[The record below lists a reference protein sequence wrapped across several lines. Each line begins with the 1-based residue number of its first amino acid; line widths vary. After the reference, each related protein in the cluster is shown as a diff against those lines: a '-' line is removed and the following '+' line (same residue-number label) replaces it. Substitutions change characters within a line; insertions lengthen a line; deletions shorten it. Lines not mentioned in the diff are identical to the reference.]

1 MRKLGLSSLLLFLTL
16 VALGLPTLAQ
26 LPDVPLV
33 VPDSNFPDGPG
44 KRGGE
49 YVTSTTTDPTYL
61 HPLYA
66 TGDSASN
73 EVTGYAGVTAYPA
86 PLNGFSGDP
95 IALTVEL
102 AEMFEVD
109 DLNNPTTITIK
120 LRKGLRWSDGQPMT
134 ADDAEFTYAVN
145 THPDYVEVAR
155 SDSLLIGDQFPT
167 FEKVDDLT
175 FRYHLPGPVGIGSY
189 LLGINLILLPKHVH
203 EAAFESG
210 ELLSED
216 YWSPA
221 FAVANPSAIVGA
233 GPFRFTGG
241 VIGQEYTFERNPYF
255 WKADSNGTQL
265 PYFDEVRLI
274 VVENRDVELLKFIN
288 GEIMD
293 LGPRPSDL
301 PVIRQR
307 AEQLGITVDIQDPA
321 ANGTANFIT
330 YNQDIGM
337 VMQDGAAVSA
347 GDPYKD
353 SLRQLFREK
362 NFRRAISK
370 ATDRQSVADN
380 IFLGLASPIYG
391 PSGFGPF
398 DITGRPGSGG
408 TLDPDYPLENFE
420 FDPAAANALLDG
432 LDLPLG
438 ADGLRV
444 FGNSYPAAGQKVS
457 IALRTNVENNI
468 RVETMTLLAGDYTE
482 LLKLEHVPDPV
493 PFNAAVS
500 DLLAFPFSGGEAFPE
515 FEAFHIGIGGGSVD
529 PTNVLVEHTSGGF
542 LHPYRFSDALAT
554 DASQLPEHQAKI
566 DALFEQQAAIP
577 SVSEA
582 GDVGGL
588 PGFLFGSPQ
597 ERFDIVRQAQ
607 LAMADGQDII
617 YTNSQQ
623 ALLAFYSNKLG
634 NVNTSA
640 FEGVTLL
647 AFVERGY
654 RVDQ

>member
-1 MRKLGLSSLLLFLTL
+1 MRKLGFSSLLMFLAI
-16 VALGLPTLAQ
+16 VVLGLPTLAQ
-26 LPDVPLV
+26 LPDVPLI

-44 KRGGE
+44 KQGGD
-49 YVTSTTTDPTYL
+49 YVTSTTSDPTFL
-61 HPLYA
+61 HPLFA

-73 EVTGYAGVTAYPA
+73 DVTSLAGVTAYPV

-95 IALTVEL
+95 IAITVEL
-102 AEMFEVD
+102 AESFEID

-120 LRKGLRWSDGQPMT
+120 LRPGLKWSDGQPMT
-134 ADDAEFTYAVN
+134 SADAEFTYQVY
-145 THPDYVEVAR
+145 TDPDYVEVAR
-155 SDSLLIGDQFPT
+155 SDSLLIGDAFPT
-167 FEKVDDLT
+167 IEVVDNLT
-175 FRYHLPGPVGIGSY
+175 FRYHLPGPVGIGPY
-189 LLGINLILLPKHVH
+189 LLSINLILLPKHVH
-203 EAAFESG
+203 QAAFESD

-241 VIGQEYTFERNPYF
+241 VIGQEYTFERNPNF

-288 GEIMD
+288 GEVMD
-293 LGPRPSDL
+293 LAPRPSDL

-307 AEQLGITVDIQDPA
+307 AEQLGITVDIDDPP

-330 YNQDIGM
+330 YNQDIGL
-337 VMQDGAAVSA
+337 VIDNGQAVSA

-353 SLRQLFREK
+353 SLRQLFRER

-380 IFLGLASPIYG
+380 IFLGLATPIYG
-391 PSGFGPF
+391 PSGYGPF

-408 TLDPDYPLENFE
+408 ELDPDFPLENFE
-420 FDPAAANALLDG
+420 FDVAAANALLDG
-432 LDLPLG
+432 LDLPIG
-438 ADGLRV
+438 SDGLRT

-468 RVETMTLLAGDYTE
+468 RVETMTLLASDYTD
-482 LLKLEHVPDPV
+482 LLKLEHRPDPV

-500 DLLAFPFSGGEAFPE
+500 DLLAFPFSGGEALPE
-515 FEAFHIGIGGGSVD
+515 FEAFHIGIGGGAID
-529 PTNVLVEHTSGGF
+529 PTSVLTEFTSGGF
-542 LHPYRFSDALAT
+542 LHPYRFTDGLAT
-554 DASQLPEHQAKI
+554 DPSQLPDYQAQI
-566 DALFEQQAAIP
+566 DELTAQQAAVP
-577 SVSEA
+577 SVAEE

-607 LAMADGQDII
+607 LAIAEGQDII

-623 ALLAFYSNKLG
+623 SLSAFYSNKLG
-634 NVNTSA
+634 NVITSA
-640 FEGVTLL
+640 FEGSSLL
-647 AFVERGY
+647 VFAERGY
-654 RVDQ
+654 RVDL